1 MYVGELKHVNVIL
14 DRKFYSLNFYTNL
27 GFGTIGF
34 EIFCKKISEKVEGS
48 RRHEFVYILQKER
61 E

>member
-34 EIFCKKISEKVEGS
+34 EIFCKKISEKVEA
-48 RRHEFVYILQKER
+48 V
-61 E
+61 